1 VSAVT
6 FEIVFILLL
15 VMVNGVLAMS
25 ELAIVSARKVRLQQ
39 RADKGDAGA
48 SAAIE
53 LANSPN
59 ELLSTVQIGITLV
72 GILAGAFGGATLAE
86 QLGVILNRIPQL
98 MPYGEMIAIVVVVLA
113 ITYLS
118 LILGELAP
126 KRLAL
131 GNAENIASIVARPMR
146 LLSVLASPAVRLLS
160 FSTEAVLRMLRVQKS
175 DEPPVT
181 EEEVKVMIEQGIQA
195 RVFEKAEYDLVENI
209 FWLSDRRIKELM
221 TPRPEIVWLDLK
233 DPPEQIRRE
242 LIESGHS
249 RLPVCRGE
257 LDDVLGIVRA
267 KDLLALDL
275 EGEPLDLNAI
285 LRPPL
290 FVPESMPVL
299 KMLEMFK
306 QSGTHVAL
314 VTDEHGGIEGLATH
328 HDILEAIVGDIPSVG
343 VQTDP
348 QAVQREDGSWLLDGK
363 MRVDDFKDIFHIESL
378 PGEERGNYQTLG
390 GFVMMQMARIPSAG
404 QYFEW
409 GGLRFEVV
417 DMDGRRVDKVLVAG
431 GRANIE
437 GPASRA

>member
-1 VSAVT
+1 MPAVT

-15 VMVNGVLAMS
+15 VLANGVLAMS
-25 ELAIVSARKVRLQQ
+25 ELSIVSARKVRLQQ

-59 ELLSTVQIGITLV
+59 KFLSTVQIGITLV

-86 QLGVILNRIPQL
+86 QLGVMLNRIPPL
-98 MPYGEMIAIVVVVLA
+98 MPYGEAIAIVVVVLA

-118 LILGELAP
+118 LVLGELVP

-146 LLSVLASPAVRLLS
+146 LLSVVASPAVRLLS
-160 FSTEAVLRMLRVQKS
+160 FSTEAVLRMLRVQQS

-195 RVFEKAEYDLVENI
+195 RIFEKAEYDMVENI

-221 TPRPEIVWLDLK
+221 TPRPEIVWLDLE
-233 DPPEQIRRE
+233 DSPEQIRRE

-275 EGEPLDLNAI
+275 EGVPLDLNAI

-299 KMLEMFK
+299 KMLEVFK

-314 VTDEHGGIEGLATH
+314 VTDEHGGIEGLTTH

-343 VQTDP
+343 EQTEP

-363 MRVDDFKDIFHIESL
+363 MRVDDFKDIFNIESL

-409 GGLRFEVV
+409 GGLRFEVM